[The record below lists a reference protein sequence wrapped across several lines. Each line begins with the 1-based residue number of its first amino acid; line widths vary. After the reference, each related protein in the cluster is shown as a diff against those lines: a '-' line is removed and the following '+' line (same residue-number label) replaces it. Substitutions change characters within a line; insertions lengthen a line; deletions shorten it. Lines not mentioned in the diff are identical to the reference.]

1 MSIQKEISS
10 EFIQEKYIQL
20 LEDSY
25 VNFQDKPSFLSRKKT
40 VILLSS
46 LALIGFI
53 ILFSFKTNSEKSIFH
68 TQLTETTYNP
78 NEILLESNTGIF
90 YKLPNTNLS
99 WLNNDLLV
107 RVNTHELVL
116 IATNKE
122 QNNQSFTV
130 HTPKNKTYN
139 IILPD
144 LSKINI
150 NKNSSITCNLSNAV
164 GIPNIVLKGEAF
176 FNIAK
181 QSNKIF
187 KIIANNMNVEVI
199 GTEFNISNYSNN
211 NFTQLSLI
219 EGSVKIKNKS
229 SYSLINPGEQATLFN
244 KRTNLIIN
252 KKDFS
257 ENISWTI
264 STIRFKNK
272 PLSNI
277 SKVIEKWYDVQIKF
291 SNTQLKNI
299 HFTGTLIKNKGLTHF
314 IQTLKYTEG
323 INYTINNKIIKLN

>member
-1 MSIQKEISS
+1 MLISKIS
-10 EFIQEKYIQL
+10 QVFYL
-20 LEDSY
+20 
-25 VNFQDKPSFLSRKKT
+25 VKKT

-122 QNNQSFTV
+122 IINQSFTI
-130 HTPKNKTYN
+130 HTPKNKTYS
-139 IILPD
+139 IVLPD

-150 NKNSSITCNLSNAV
+150 NKNSSITCNLSNSI
-164 GIPNIVLKGEAF
+164 GLPNIILKGEAF

-181 QSNKIF
+181 QSNKTF

-199 GTEFNISNYSNN
+199 GTEFNITNYNN
-211 NFTQLSLI
+211 TNTTQLSLV
-219 EGSVKIKNKS
+219 EGSVKIKKEKIS
-229 SYSLINPGEQATLFN
+229 KFVQAGQQATMYKNSSEL
-244 KRTNLIIN
+244 LIEN
-252 KKDFS
+252 KDFS
-257 ENISWTI
+257 ENLAWIKSSI
-264 STIRFKNK
+264 YFKNK
-272 PLSNI
+272 PLNNI
-277 SKVIEKWYDVQIKF
+277 SKIIENWYHVKF
-291 SNTQLKNI
+291 EYSNNKLKTI
-299 HFTGTLIKNKGLTHF
+299 HFTGTLEKEKGLTHF
-314 IQTLKYTEG
+314 LQTLKYTEG
-323 INYTINNKIIKLN
+323 INYTINNKIITLKQ